1 MRRTLNQ
8 GVMEAVMDLFY
19 LAGIALFFALLIGL
33 ALGCNRL
40 GGAK

>member
-8 GVMEAVMDLFY
+8 GDMEAIMDLFY
-19 LAGIALFFALLIGL
+19 LAGIALFFTLLIGL
-33 ALGCNRL
+33 AVGCERL